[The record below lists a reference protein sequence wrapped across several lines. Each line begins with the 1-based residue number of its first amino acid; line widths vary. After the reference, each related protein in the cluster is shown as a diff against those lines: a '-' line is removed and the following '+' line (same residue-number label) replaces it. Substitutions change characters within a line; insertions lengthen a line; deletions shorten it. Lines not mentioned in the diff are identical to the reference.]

1 MTVDGSPET
10 DWHEIADD
18 TAGLLLRKIV
28 VGPLHTNCYAVT
40 ALDTRQTFL
49 VDPGA
54 EAATVLDAVR
64 DLDVRMIVLT
74 HSHFDHVDAVAEVAD
89 ARGLPV
95 AAHPAD
101 APVWP
106 RELEHLRTH
115 GHFDAGRATADLLA
129 SGCSLCP
136 APNRPLWDGRVDL
149 LLRDHGTLALDGL
162 ICRIV
167 HTPGHTPGGVCI
179 GVGGHLLTGDT
190 VFPGGPGLTGWPLS
204 DFPTIIASIRER
216 LFTLP
221 ESTFL
226 HPGHGP
232 STTIGAE
239 KPCLDDWAARGW

>member
-1 MTVDGSPET
+1 MTVGRDLET
-10 DWHEIADD
+10 DWLEIVDD
-18 TAGLLLRKIV
+18 ATGVLLRKIV
-28 VGPLHTNCYAVT
+28 VGPLRTNCYAVT
-40 ALDTRQTFL
+40 ALATRQTFL

-54 EAATVLDAVR
+54 EAATILDAVR

-74 HSHFDHVDAVAEVAD
+74 HSHFDHVDAVVEVAD

-106 RELEHLRTH
+106 HELDHLRTH
-115 GHFDAGRATADLLA
+115 GHFDAGQATAELLA
-129 SGCSLCP
+129 CGSLCP
-136 APNRPLWDGRVDL
+136 APGRPLWDGRVDL
-149 LLRDHGTLALDGL
+149 LLRDEGSLALDGL
-162 ICRIV
+162 RCRIL

-179 GVGGHLLTGDT
+179 RVGGHVLTGDT

-221 ESTFL
+221 ESTLL
-226 HPGHGP
+226 HPGHGR
-232 STTIGAE
+232 STSVAAE
-239 KPCLDDWAARGW
+239 KPSLDEWAARGW